1 MKRLK
6 EMTLQGTLTTFETRL
21 LIDNTLNGI
30 GWKIEKFEIV
40 IRDTANIQQNTAVAR
55 LSTSQIINPNETL
68 FDRNDV
74 IGIATYG
81 GGGRTELIDNQHM
94 ITNELWI
101 ANITRAVNVPVP
113 SDIDYQIT
121 LGQYQINDLE
131 HVVSLVKQQQAD

>member
-6 EMTLQGTLTTFETRL
+6 EMTLQGTLDL
-21 LIDNTLNGI
+21 LSEKQLLDNTLSGI
-30 GWKIEKFEIV
+30 GWKIEKFEII
-40 IRDTANIQQNTAVAR
+40 IRDTALVNKNTAIAR
-55 LSTSQIINPNETL
+55 LSTSSVPDPNFTH

-81 GGGRTELIDNQHM
+81 GGGRTELIDNQHI
-94 ITNELWI
+94 ITNELYI
-101 ANITRAVNVPVP
+101 QNITRAVDIADPA
-113 SDIDYQIT
+113 IDYQIT